1 MNHFMTQKMKNKK
14 IIPLS
19 VPNISGNEWKY
30 VKDCL
35 DTGWISSIGSYVNE
49 FEKSIAKYCNVKY
62 AIATS
67 SGTTA
72 LHTSLQILGVKE
84 NDYVIIPNIT
94 FVATAN
100 AVKYCGAEPILI
112 DVDPN
117 TWQFDLDLVE
127 DFIENSCETNYK
139 NELFYKKDKRK
150 ISAIIPVHVQGNMC
164 DMNRLV
170 SLSRKYSINILE
182 DAAEALGSSF
192 KKKSAGTFGILGC
205 LSFNGNKTISTG
217 GGGMILT
224 NNQDLA
230 SRAKHLTTTAKKD
243 PMEYYH
249 DEVGYNYRLVNVLAA
264 IGVAQLEQLPEF
276 LKRKDFI
283 GKFYTDNLSNV
294 GDISFQKVNKDVI
307 TNHWLFT
314 IKTKFQKKLL
324 KFLNENGIISRPFWM
339 PMNKLPMYKNCIYI
353 NNSDNCKIIHENCIS
368 IPSSTNITDEE
379 LSVVVNFIKKFFNE
393 L

>member
-35 DTGWISSIGSYVNE
+35 DTGWISSVGSYVTE
-49 FEKSIAKYCNVKY
+49 FEKSVAKYLDVKH
-62 AIATS
+62 AVATS

-72 LHTSLQILGVKE
+72 LHISLQLLGVKE

-112 DVDPN
+112 DADPN
-117 TWQFDLDLVE
+117 TWQLDLDLVE
-127 DFIENSCETNYK
+127 SFLENSCEINGK
-139 NELFYKKDKRK
+139 NELFYNKDKRRV
-150 ISAIIPVHVQGNMC
+150 SAIVPVHIQGNMC
-164 DMNRLV
+164 DMDRLI
-170 SLSRKYSINILE
+170 SLSKKYSINILE

-192 KKKSAGTFGILGC
+192 KRKSAGTFGTLGC

-224 NNQDLA
+224 NNKDLA
-230 SRAKHLTTTAKKD
+230 YRAKHLTTTAKKD
-243 PMEYYH
+243 PMEYFH

-264 IGVAQLEQLPEF
+264 IGVAQLEQLPKF
-276 LKRKDFI
+276 LKRKDFV
-283 GKFYTDNLSNV
+283 GKFYTDHLSKV
-294 GDISFQKVNKDVI
+294 GDITFQKVNKDVI

-314 IKTKFQKKLL
+314 IKTKSQKKLL
-324 KFLNENGIISRPFWM
+324 KFLNKNGIISRPFWM

-353 NNSDNCKIIHENCIS
+353 NNSNNCKTIHKNCIS

-379 LSVVVNFIKKFFNE
+379 LLTVVNYIKRFFND